1 MRIGM
6 FAKLNDLS
14 IDTIRYYI
22 DLKLI
27 HPIRKGKYYY
37 FDKEQQVQLDNLLY
51 LKKLRFTL
59 EEIKKIVIAKQ
70 FSKIKTEIHSSIY
83 EDMLLKKKDNV
94 SNEISELSEVLIELE
109 SEIKRVNEK
118 QNDTYKERG
127 ISFKNLDLIC
137 CPNCG
142 ENIEIAEGIL
152 KGNSIYEG
160 KSECDC
166 GYSLSINQGIIV
178 IKHNKE
184 NIIDPYEDN
193 RNYIDE
199 FMNEAPKSF
208 VDFTIHSYK
217 EVVRQLL
224 EKGLTDKVLLFMK
237 TGLGALE
244 ISLLEHS
251 QDIKLII
258 LVDDDFNKL
267 RIAKKSIETNLL
279 GCNIICIC
287 SELYELPL
295 KKKSVDIAIDFMA
308 TFVNGFRLD
317 DNMYEYIYP
326 ILKERSSII
335 GLYLYFKDFDMLSRL
350 KEEKRILF
358 DGRTIPQSIEAY
370 NYTQTSN
377 YEEVILYEGS
387 NINDFFIEG
396 DKVHSKI
403 MIFDR

>member
-14 IDTIRYYI
+14 IDTIRYYV

-59 EEIKKIVIAKQ
+59 EEIKKIIITRH
-70 FSKIKTEIHSSIY
+70 FSKIKTTIDSSIY
-83 EDMLLKKKDNV
+83 EDMLLKKKDDI
-94 SNEISELSEVLIELE
+94 SNEILELSDVMIELE
-109 SEIKRVNEK
+109 SEIKRIKEK

-137 CPNCG
+137 CPNCSK
-142 ENIEIAEGIL
+142 NIEISEGIL
-152 KGNSIYEG
+152 KGNGIYEG

-166 GYSLSINQGIIV
+166 GYLLSINQGIIV
-178 IKHNKE
+178 IKHNRE
-184 NIIDPYEDN
+184 NIIEPYEDN
-193 RNYIDE
+193 RNHIDE
-199 FMNEAPKSF
+199 FMSEVPKSF
-208 VDFTIHSYK
+208 VDFSIHSSK
-217 EVVRQLL
+217 EIVRQLL
-224 EKGLTDKVLLFMK
+224 EKRLSDKVLLFMK
-237 TGLGALE
+237 SGLGYLE

-251 QDIKLII
+251 KDIKLMI
-258 LVDDDFNKL
+258 LIDDDFNKL
-267 RIAKKSIETNLL
+267 RIAKKSIETNFP

-317 DNMYEYIYP
+317 DNMYEYIIP

-377 YEEVILYEGS
+377 YDEVILYEGS

-403 MIFDR
+403 RIFDR